1 MDIPVLVITGM
12 DQDDE
17 EVAAVQ
23 RMVNVQEILFK
34 PLDLSVLRKTDL
46 SRRGRSDTIG
56 CLPAN
61 LGS

>member
-1 MDIPVLVITGM
+1 MKGGFEAVL
-12 DQDDE
+12 E
-17 EVAAVQ
+17 WSPLSAAGV
-23 RMVNVQEILFK
+23 
-34 PLDLSVLRKTDL
+34 DLSVLRKTDL